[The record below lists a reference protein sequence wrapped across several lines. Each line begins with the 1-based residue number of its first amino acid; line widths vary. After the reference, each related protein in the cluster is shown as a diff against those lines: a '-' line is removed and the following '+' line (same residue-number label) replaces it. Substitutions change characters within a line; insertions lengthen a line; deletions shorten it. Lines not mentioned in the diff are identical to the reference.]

1 MTSRPAYTCGRQAGK
16 LGPELLL
23 PCRLLAAL
31 SGSKAAPMELHRGIR
46 NLRHRA
52 REDEDVA
59 RGANDPDSPWCLVRP
74 ANAPGLPAASP

>member
-1 MTSRPAYTCGRQAGK
+1 
-16 LGPELLL
+16 
-23 PCRLLAAL
+23 
-31 SGSKAAPMELHRGIR
+31 MELHRGIR

-74 ANAPGLPAASP
+74 ANAPGLDPAASP